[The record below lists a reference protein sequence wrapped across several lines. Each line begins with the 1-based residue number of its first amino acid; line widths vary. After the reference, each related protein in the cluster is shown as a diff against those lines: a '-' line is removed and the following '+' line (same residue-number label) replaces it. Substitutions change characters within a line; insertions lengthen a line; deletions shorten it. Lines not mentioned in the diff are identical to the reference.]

1 MEHNN
6 FKLCGGTLF
15 ALLTNAKLNK
25 KKSTFDKKGYSEEE
39 LMLDL
44 VKIYYPS
51 AHNGDSFKKDT
62 NKFYNEIKKFKRNL
76 ELFYYLI
83 FLIPISPTV

>member
-44 VKIYYPS
+44 S
-51 AHNGDSFKKDT
+51 
-62 NKFYNEIKKFKRNL
+62 
-76 ELFYYLI
+76 LI
-83 FLIPISPTV
+83 HI